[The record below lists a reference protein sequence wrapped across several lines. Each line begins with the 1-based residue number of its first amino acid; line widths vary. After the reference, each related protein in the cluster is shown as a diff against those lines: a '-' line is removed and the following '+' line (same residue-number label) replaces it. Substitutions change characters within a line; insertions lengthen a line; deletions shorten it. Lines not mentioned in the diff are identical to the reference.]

1 MNSSYSL
8 EIRIISVALIT
19 LASVWL
25 VGVGVLYFEAMHE
38 LEEMAPHFFNLDDG
52 NEHLEELEE
61 VITKTFFYPLIA
73 GLPLM
78 AILLFLV
85 LRKGLEPLREVEKAL
100 SRRRPDQMDPIEVE
114 GYPSEITP
122 LVNTLNDLFSRISVA
137 IVREKR
143 LTADAAHELRTPLAG
158 IRANVEAL
166 QGSKVGAFDLDTEQH
181 LADLISSCDR
191 ASHTIDQ
198 MLELARIESD
208 QLKPKLEPVNISEIL
223 RQEVAPFFVS
233 VDSSLF
239 ELQMDVPE
247 EAYVFTNESF
257 ARLLLRNLISNA
269 FKFAGPYGKVFITI
283 MQSSEGPLEIRIED
297 SGPGLR
303 EAEIQ
308 RLGERFFRV
317 HHQVQG
323 AGLGWSIVRRIA
335 DTLQIKLEVKTA
347 QGLQGLCVDLR
358 FPQGSSK
365 KLSLDNGGLF

>member
-1 MNSSYSL
+1 MNKSYSL

-122 LVNTLNDLFSRISVA
+122 LVNTLNDLFARTSFA

-166 QGSKVGAFDLDTEQH
+166 LGSGVALPNSMAEQH
-181 LADLISSCDR
+181 LLDLLAGCDR
-191 ASHTIDQ
+191 AGHSINQ
-198 MLELARIESD
+198 MLELAR
-208 QLKPKLEPVNISEIL
+208 LEGNQTLSSETSLVNLAEII
-223 RQEVAPFFVS
+223 RQEVAGFIS
-233 VDSSLF
+233 LSDSSGPDI
-239 ELQMDVPE
+239 ELDLPDALEIKTVEPCL
-247 EAYVFTNESF
+247 
-257 ARLLLRNLISNA
+257 RILLRNLVSNA
-269 FKFAGPYGKVFITI
+269 VKFAGPEGGVRLSI
-283 MQSSEGPLEIRIED
+283 SSSAEGPFVICIED
-297 SGPGLR
+297 SGPGLSK
-303 EAEIQ
+303 EEIA

-317 HHQVQG
+317 HHSYAG
-323 AGLGWSIVRRIA
+323 AGLGWSIIRRCA
-335 DTLQIKLEVKTA
+335 DILNAELR
-347 QGLQGLCVDLR
+347 VDLSER
-358 FPQGSSK
+358 
-365 KLSLDNGGLF
+365 LTGLRVQVVGRSVKRQPS

>member
-1 MNSSYSL
+1 LVTGGQVNKSYSL

-25 VGVGVLYFEAMHE
+25 VGVGVLYFEAMRE
-38 LEEMAPHFFNLDDG
+38 IEEMAPHFFNLDDG

-114 GYPSEITP
+114 GYPSEISP

-166 QGSKVGAFDLDTEQH
+166 FGSGVALPNSMAEQH
-181 LADLISSCDR
+181 LFDLLAGCDR
-191 ASHTIDQ
+191 AGHSINQ
-198 MLELARIESD
+198 MLELAR
-208 QLKPKLEPVNISEIL
+208 LEGNRTLSSETSLVNLAEII
-223 RQEVAPFFVS
+223 RQEVAGVIS
-233 VDSSLF
+233 LSESSGPDV
-239 ELQMDVPE
+239 ELDLPE
-247 EAYVFTNESF
+247 ALETKTVEPCL
-257 ARLLLRNLISNA
+257 RILLRNLVSNA
-269 FKFAGPYGKVFITI
+269 VKFAGPEGRVRLSI
-283 MQSSEGPLEIRIED
+283 SSSAEGPYVICIED
-297 SGPGLR
+297 SGPGLSK
-303 EAEIQ
+303 EEIA

-317 HHQVQG
+317 HHSYAG
-323 AGLGWSIVRRIA
+323 AGLGWSIIRRCA
-335 DTLQIKLEVKTA
+335 DILNAELR
-347 QGLQGLCVDLR
+347 VDLSDR
-358 FPQGSSK
+358 LTGLRVHVVGRSVKRQ
-365 KLSLDNGGLF
+365 LS